1 MLKAWGLIILIGLS
15 CCAWAQENWEKAAE
29 LRRNDEFGK
38 AEKLLKDYSS
48 PANFD
53 SLSAP
58 DKIKFLRGLLEL
70 AHLKALQDDV
80 AGSLALLNWAEAR
93 TDGYQRSIACIK
105 YGEILLD
112 LGEFERASAYL
123 TNADEIIAK
132 RVIDSGAGAAIGQGG
147 EQMDTGAAWRELR
160 DQSDALKA
168 EIEAEQMKV
177 KFGATYGSYVKLRRL
192 QNLIKRSKTPR
203 YRNEALKVADEIIET
218 DPASQFAAAAGYLKG
233 EIMASRLT
241 ENSPKKEIAEVK
253 TYLNSFVKALPDGL
267 YRGEAL
273 MLLGKI
279 SLEIE
284 WNAKEAEKYYT
295 QSLDYFRKAREK
307 RDALS
312 LYAAINDD
320 LKNQTQPTQK
330 PTSLNQWKRIIYHD
344 EDPLKL
350 YNIGNAPTWY
360 VDDKEKNSLFVLG
373 FLSFSNGK
381 YEEAGK
387 FWTNGFQLDQDILG
401 LEAIDWPNASKRLA
415 EAIKHQK
422 MAWSKEE
429 KNLIKN
435 QSNLTQIQLA
445 EFYYLLERFGDME
458 TILRR
463 IILDSKAG
471 KEEKAI
477 AFMGLGMFQD
487 LTNVDEKKLDVA
499 VNYFKQAR
507 RLGEKTVIE
516 EAAWFRLIRYYS
528 NVQKYQSLATEE
540 QDAYFKKFPQ
550 GKYIP
555 ELLYFSVFGIAA
567 NVNNHSP
574 KAAAKLQQVFNRMK
588 RDFATS
594 PYTLDLEKLIKEKQ
608 QHNIQN
614 SGSKK

>member
-53 SLSAP
+53 SLSTP
-58 DKIKFLRGLLEL
+58 EKIKFLRGLLEL

-93 TDGYQRSIACIK
+93 TDEYQRSIACIK

-112 LGEFERASAYL
+112 LGEFERSSAYL

-147 EQMDTGAAWRELR
+147 EQIDTGAAWRELR

-192 QNLIKRSKTPR
+192 QSLIKRSKTPR

-253 TYLNSFVKALPDGL
+253 TYLNSFVKAQPEGL

-284 WNAKEAEKYYT
+284 WNAKESEKYYT
-295 QSLDYFRKAREK
+295 QALDYFRKAREK

-320 LKNQTQPTQK
+320 LKNQSMPTQK
-330 PTSLNQWKRIIYHD
+330 PTTLNQWKRIVYHD

-350 YNIGNAPTWY
+350 YNTGNAPTWY
-360 VDDKEKNSLFVLG
+360 INDKEKNCIFVTG
-373 FLSFSNGK
+373 FFKYTDGK
-381 YEEAGK
+381 YDEAMQIWETVG
-387 FWTNGFQLDQDILG
+387 QLDPEIAGLDNLGVPNTLGRLKAACQQKKMIFSEEERKSLSNNIKLKIAHAELLFG
-401 LEAIDWPNASKRLA
+401 LEQF
-415 EAIKHQK
+415 EQ
-422 MAWSKEE
+422 SKETFSSMKSLKITDYDKAAILIGIGYCDSMKMNTIDRE
-429 KNLIKN
+429 KRIEEVNKTWKVANKLAQKTPLERHSLWMIGASLISSTTTQADALPYFEEFIQKYPEDANRDSALFSISMIKLSEGKHDETWKIYREFKNKKPDSKLVKEFERIFKLENIDPNTGRIFKN
-435 QSNLTQIQLA
+435 Q
-445 EFYYLLERFGDME
+445 
-458 TILRR
+458 
-463 IILDSKAG
+463 
-471 KEEKAI
+471 
-477 AFMGLGMFQD
+477 
-487 LTNVDEKKLDVA
+487 
-499 VNYFKQAR
+499 
-507 RLGEKTVIE
+507 
-516 EAAWFRLIRYYS
+516 
-528 NVQKYQSLATEE
+528 
-540 QDAYFKKFPQ
+540 
-550 GKYIP
+550 
-555 ELLYFSVFGIAA
+555 
-567 NVNNHSP
+567 
-574 KAAAKLQQVFNRMK
+574 
-588 RDFATS
+588 
-594 PYTLDLEKLIKEKQ
+594 
-608 QHNIQN
+608 
-614 SGSKK
+614 